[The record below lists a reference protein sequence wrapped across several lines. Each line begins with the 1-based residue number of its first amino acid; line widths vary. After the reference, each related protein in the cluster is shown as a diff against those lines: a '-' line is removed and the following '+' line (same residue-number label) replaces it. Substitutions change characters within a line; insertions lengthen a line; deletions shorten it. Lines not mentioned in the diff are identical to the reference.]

1 MTGAYQ
7 IAEKTKPATDNQS
20 ITSAL
25 SVANIVLRDKDCR
38 RLPSGSRGWLWRAHK
53 PDNGADDSNQQMDHA
68 ICRHP
73 IG

>member
-7 IAEKTKPATDNQS
+7 LAEKTKMATDNQS
-20 ITSAL
+20 KAPAL

-38 RLPSGSRGWLWRAHK
+38 RLVSGSRGWLWRAHK
-53 PDNGADDSNQQMDHA
+53 PDDGADDSHQQMDHA
-68 ICRHP
+68 IRRHP